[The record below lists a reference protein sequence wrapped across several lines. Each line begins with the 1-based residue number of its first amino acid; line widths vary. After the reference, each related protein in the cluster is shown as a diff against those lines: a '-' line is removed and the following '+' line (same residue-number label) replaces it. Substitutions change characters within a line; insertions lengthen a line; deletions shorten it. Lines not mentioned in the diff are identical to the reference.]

1 MHFSCFS
8 THPCFSILCAGAVNT
23 RLYVKLCQNASERA
37 GLAAL
42 IFDAQARRIRI
53 FRLFALPLVAL
64 FCAQARFIRN
74 FCPNAWSRPH
84 PKAPFCCAQA
94 QRIRAFRLFGLPW
107 PPLAAPKLP
116 TGPYRGPLGVLTASR
131 DHPSRSSSALPVPP
145 GALCDHTGCSRCF
158 P

>member
-23 RLYVKLCQNASERA
+23 RLYVKLCQNASARA

-42 IFDAQARRIRI
+42 IFCAQARQIRI
-53 FRLFALPLVAL
+53 FRLFALPPVAL
-64 FCAQARFIRN
+64 FCAQARSIRN
-74 FCPNAWSRPH
+74 FCQNACSRPH

-94 QRIRAFRLFGLPW
+94 QRIRTFRLFGLPW

-116 TGPYRGPLGVLTASR
+116 TWTLPGSAGCPNCFPGPPESLIRC
-131 DHPSRSSSALPVPP
+131 PP
-145 GALCDHTGCSRCF
+145 GPTGRS